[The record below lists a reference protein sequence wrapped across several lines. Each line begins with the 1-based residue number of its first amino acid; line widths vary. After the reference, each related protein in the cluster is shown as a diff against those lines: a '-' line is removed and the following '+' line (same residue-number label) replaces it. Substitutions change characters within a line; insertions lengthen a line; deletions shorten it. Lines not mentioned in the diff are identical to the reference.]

1 MRRGGRLFV
10 LLGIL
15 VALVAAFGLYL
26 YLQSSA
32 TTTGTLDPS
41 LLTPTTEPRKR
52 VVVARIDIPNTTV
65 LTDTET
71 FLSLDEIPESE
82 YNANPTQYFTSFSDL
97 RNKQTILGVSAGDP
111 VRASDVTDAGL
122 SLQIPPGRAGQPRPK
137 AFPFQVNSLTGVADL
152 ITPGDFVDVIASFQ
166 VQVPLIRVGVNEQ
179 GQPQLEENE
188 SFEGQTTKTLV
199 QNVQVLQILK
209 PQTVPEGTPGA
220 EGAQQQDP
228 AQQPPP
234 GGAPADGTNPPGAPN
249 AANTFTPGNWLL
261 VLAVTDQQAEIIKFA
276 QERGQSVTLVLR
288 GRGDTAEETTEGVT
302 LELLVARFA
311 LPVPGQV
318 EDPDATPVPTPA
330 PAPPAP

>member
-10 LLGIL
+10 LVGIL
-15 VALVAAFGLYL
+15 FALFAAFGLYL
-26 YLQSSA
+26 YLQS
-32 TTTGTLDPS
+32 TGGAQVTDLS
-41 LLTPTTEPRKR
+41 LLTPTAEPLKR

-71 FLSLDEIPESE
+71 FLSLEEIPESE
-82 YNANPTQYFTSFSDL
+82 YNANPAQYFTSFSDL
-97 RNKQTILGVSAGDP
+97 RNKQTILTVSAGDP
-111 VRASDVTDAGL
+111 VRSTDVTDAGL
-122 SLQIPPGRAGQPRPK
+122 SLQIPPGQQGQPRPK

-179 GQPQLEENE
+179 GQPTLEENE
-188 SFEGQTTKTLV
+188 TFEGQTTKTLV

-209 PQTVPEGTPGA
+209 PQVPAEVTPGA
-220 EGAQQQDP
+220 EGAQP
-228 AQQPPP
+228 AEEPPP
-234 GGAPADGTNPPGAPN
+234 GGAPADGTNPPSAPN

-288 GRGDTAEETTEGVT
+288 GRGDTAQETTEGVT

-330 PAPPAP
+330 PAPPTAP

>member
-10 LLGIL
+10 LVGIL
-15 VALVAAFGLYL
+15 FALVAAFGLYL
-26 YLQSSA
+26 YLQSTGGPQVIDSA
-32 TTTGTLDPS
+32 
-41 LLTPTTEPRKR
+41 LLTPTAEPLKR

-71 FLSLDEIPESE
+71 FLSLEEIPESE
-82 YNANPTQYFTSFSDL
+82 YNANPSQYFTSFSDL
-97 RNKQTILGVSAGDP
+97 RNKQTILTVSAGDP
-111 VRASDVTDAGL
+111 LRSSDVTDAGL
-122 SLQIPPGRAGQPRPK
+122 SLQIPPGSQGQPRPK

-179 GQPQLEENE
+179 GQATLKENE
-188 SFEGQTTKTLV
+188 TFEGQTTKTLV

-209 PQTVPEGTPGA
+209 PQVAAEVTPGA
-220 EGAQQQDP
+220 EGAP
-228 AQQPPP
+228 AAEQPPP
-234 GGAPADGTNPPGAPN
+234 GGAPADGTNAPGAPN
-249 AANTFTPGNWLL
+249 AVNTFTPGNWLL

-288 GRGDTAEETTEGVT
+288 GRGDTVQETTEGVT
-302 LELLVARFA
+302 LELLVARFS

-318 EDPDATPVPTPA
+318 EDPDATPVPTPV